1 MPANDLALLSE
12 AALAAGDIARHYW
25 NNAPKV
31 WNKTDNEGPV
41 TEADFEVDRMLHSAL
56 LAERPGYGWLS
67 EESPDA
73 LDRLAAEKTFI
84 IDPIDGTRAFI
95 AGQDIFAHSLAIAER
110 GSITAAVVYLP
121 IRDLLYTAALGEG
134 AMLNGQRL
142 MVFHATELAGARVLG
157 AKSNFE
163 PRHWKGGVPPV
174 SRHFRASLAYR
185 LCLVAQ
191 SRFDAMITL
200 RDCWEWDV
208 AAGDLIVREAGG
220 RSTDRR
226 GVALRYNNPRP
237 KRPGLLAG
245 GTRVHQA
252 LLGRLKEV

>member
-1 MPANDLALLSE
+1 MPANDLALLTE
-12 AALAAGDIARHYW
+12 AALAAGDIARRHW
-25 NNAPKV
+25 NNAPRI
-31 WNKTDNEGPV
+31 WNKPGDAGPV
-41 TEADFEVDRMLHSAL
+41 TEADCEVNEMLRDVL
-56 LAERPGYGWLS
+56 LTERPGHGWLS
-67 EESPDA
+67 EESPDTPE
-73 LDRLAAEKTFI
+73 RLAAEKTFI

-110 GSITAAVVYLP
+110 GSITTAVVYLP
-121 IRDLLYTAALGEG
+121 IRDLLYTAALGAG
-134 AMLNGQRL
+134 AMLNGRPL
-142 MVFHATELAGARVLG
+142 SAAHGTELAGARVLG
-157 AKSNFE
+157 TKSNFE
-163 PRHWKGGVPPV
+163 NRHWKGGVPPV

-226 GVALRYNNPRP
+226 GATLHYNNPHP

-245 GTRVHQA
+245 GPRIHQA
-252 LLGRLKEV
+252 LLGRLKQV